1 MTSGSSTTIA
11 NQYLRDVMTREVTTI
26 APSASIEQ
34 AAHMM
39 KALNVGVLPV
49 WDGTQ
54 LVGMLTDR
62 DIVIRVVAEQ
72 LSPGETTVG
81 DAMTA
86 DATYCYEDQTVE
98 QAVRVMAGRQIR
110 RLPILSRDETLVG
123 VVSLGDVALR
133 SDEPSAAMRGLQ
145 GVSQPSGQQRHGT
158 MSTDGSVDPQA

>member
-11 NQYLRDVMTREVTTI
+11 NQYLRDVMTREVTTV

-34 AAHMM
+34 AALMM

-49 WDGTQ
+49 CEGTQ

-81 DAMTA
+81 DAMTP
-86 DATYCYEDQTVE
+86 DATHCYEDQTVE

-123 VVSLGDVALR
+123 VVSLGDVAIR
-133 SDEPSAAMRGLQ
+133 SDERSAAVRGLE
-145 GVSQPSGQQRHGT
+145 GVSRPAERQVHGT
-158 MSTDGSVDPQA
+158 MSTDGSVDPQP